1 MVKINIDGKV
11 YEVEPKNNLLQTVLS
26 LGLDLPYFCW
36 HPAMG
41 SVGSCRQC
49 AVKKYADENDQKGRI
64 VMACMEP
71 VVDGMRISLNDPE
84 VKKFRENII
93 ELLMTNHPHD
103 CPVCDEGGECHL
115 QDMTLM
121 SGHNYRRYEFNKRTH
136 NNQYLGPFINHEM
149 NRCIACYRCVRF
161 YREYAGGRDFNV
173 FASRNRVFFG
183 RYEDGV
189 LENEFSGNLVEVC
202 PTGVFTDKTYKK
214 HYTRKWDL
222 TTAPSICHNCSLGC
236 NIIAGERYGTVRRI
250 TSRYNGQVN
259 GYFICDRGRF
269 GYEYVNS
276 DKRIK
281 QPLRRG
287 QASGELEA
295 VDIST
300 AFEFVKKIVNKKGR
314 LLGIGSPKASLE
326 SNYALQKLVG
336 KENFFAGV
344 SQTEHRVTRKA
355 INIMQNGP
363 FNVPSLRETE
373 KADVVLVLGEDVTN
387 TAPLLALSLRQA
399 ARVRPM
405 ELPISMNI
413 PTWHELAAMEII
425 QDELGPFFVLTPSE
439 TKLDDLATAT
449 YRNAPDNIARLG
461 FAIAHEIDPSA
472 PGVDDLSEE
481 EAKLAKQIA
490 RELLNAKKP
499 LIVSG
504 VSLMNEKILEAAAN
518 IGRAIN
524 EKQKTA
530 DLFFALPEANSFGL
544 AMLEEKALDDALQA
558 VEAGKY
564 DALFVLENDL
574 YRRMEKERVDNL
586 LSAAEKVVVLHYL
599 PNETTQKAHLVV
611 PVGPFT
617 ESDGTLINNEGRAQR
632 FFQVFNPEQTIKE
645 SWRWLAGFME
655 DNGLIAEDELN
666 NLDDVINA
674 LTAEYPQL
682 QAVKE
687 AAPDSR
693 FRINGQKIPR
703 QSHRFSGRTAIN
715 AHVDVSEPKPPQDE
729 DSPLS
734 FTMEGYQG
742 PAPSAALSRFW
753 YPGWNSNQAVNK
765 FQVEVGGG
773 LHGGDPGVR
782 IFKAQLT
789 NKTEYFKDVP
799 AAFKAEKD
807 QWLAVPIYLFY
818 GSDELSRLTPGVEE
832 VIPSPF
838 ILLNEKDAEAL
849 KSSRVKIHILNRTVE
864 LEVKTSPTFP
874 QGMAGIPIGMPEIGF
889 VNLPIMAKITG

>member
-1 MVKINIDGKV
+1 MVTINIDGKN
-11 YEVEPKNNLLQTVLS
+11 YQVEPKNNLLQTVLS

-121 SGHNYRRYEFNKRTH
+121 SGHNYRRFEFNKRTH

-189 LENEFSGNLVEVC
+189 LESEFSGNLVEIC

-236 NIIAGERYGTVRRI
+236 NIIAGERYGAIRRI
-250 TSRYNGQVN
+250 ASRYNGKVN

-276 DKRIK
+276 DQRIK
-281 QPLRRG
+281 EPLRRG
-287 QASGELEA
+287 QASGQLEP
-295 VDIST
+295 VDVST
-300 AFEFVKKIVNKKGR
+300 AFEFVKNIVSKKGKI
-314 LLGIGSPKASLE
+314 LGIGSPKASVE
-326 SNYALQKLVG
+326 SNFALQKFVG

-344 SQTEHRVTRKA
+344 SGPEHRLTLKA
-355 INIMQNGP
+355 MDIMQNGP
-363 FNVPSLRETE
+363 SNVPSLKETE

-387 TAPLLALSLRQA
+387 TAPMLALSLRQA
-399 ARVRPM
+399 SRVKPM
-405 ELPISMNI
+405 ELPIKMNI
-413 PTWHELAAMEII
+413 PTWHELAAMELI
-425 QDELGPFFVLTPSE
+425 QDERGPFFVLTPSE
-439 TKLDDLATAT
+439 TKLDDVATAT
-449 YRNAPDNIARLG
+449 YRNAPDNIARMG
-461 FAIAHEIDPSA
+461 FAIAHEIDHNA
-472 PGVDDLSEE
+472 PAVEDLTEE
-481 EAKLAKQIA
+481 EKKLAKQIA
-490 RELLNAKKP
+490 DELVAAKKP

-504 VSLMNEKILEAAAN
+504 TSLLNEKILEAAAN
-518 IGRAIN
+518 IGRAIDKK
-524 EKQKTA
+524 EKIA
-530 DLFFALPEANSFGL
+530 NLFFVLPEANSFGL
-544 AMLEEKALDDALQA
+544 AMLEDKALDQALQA
-558 VEAGKY
+558 AENNKY
-564 DALFVLENDL
+564 DAVVILENDL
-574 YRRMEKERVDNL
+574 YRRLPASEADRL
-586 LSAAEKVVVLHYL
+586 LNSAGKVVALHYL
-599 PNETTQKAHLVV
+599 QNQTTEKADLVI

-632 FFQVFNPEQTIKE
+632 FFQVFYPQETIKE

-655 DNGLIAEDELN
+655 DNGLVGEDELV
-666 NLDDVINA
+666 NLDDLINA
-674 LTAEYPQL
+674 VVSDYP
-682 QAVKE
+682 AISAIKE
-687 AAPDSR
+687 AAPGSQ

-703 QSHRFSGRTAIN
+703 ASHRFSGRTSIN
-715 AHVDVSEPKPPQDE
+715 ANVQVSEPKPPEDA

-734 FTMEGYQG
+734 FTMEGYHG
-742 PAPSAALSRFW
+742 PVPPATLSRFW
-753 YPGWNSNQAVNK
+753 YPGWNSVQAVNK
-765 FQVEVGGG
+765 FQIEVGGG
-773 LHGGDPGVR
+773 LHGGDPGIRVFKPR
-782 IFKAQLT
+782 LENEFDYFKEVPALFKAQ
-789 NKTEYFKDVP
+789 KDN
-799 AAFKAEKD
+799 
-807 QWLAVPIYLFY
+807 WLAIPIHLFY
-818 GSDELSRLTPGVEE
+818 GSDELSRFTPGVEE
-832 VIPSPF
+832 LIPKPF
-838 ILLNEKDAEAL
+838 VLLNENSAKGL
-849 KSSRVKIHILNRTVE
+849 KGEKVKVEINGQTLE
-864 LEVKTSPTFP
+864 LEIKQTAHFP
-874 QGMAGIPIGMPEIGF
+874 EGVVGIPVGMAELGYLE
-889 VNLPIMAKITG
+889 LPTMAKITG